1 MTEGARVA
9 LSWAAHFY
17 NLGLNADMD
26 LSVIGLVTVSSTDKH
41 PHEYPQKGFKGTFK
55 ALFLPW
61 AYQGSQI
68 KLRHGEKGQR
78 KTARR
83 RLNCVY

>member
-41 PHEYPQKGFKGTFK
+41 PHE
-55 ALFLPW
+55 
-61 AYQGSQI
+61 
-68 KLRHGEKGQR
+68 
-78 KTARR
+78 
-83 RLNCVY
+83 

>member
-1 MTEGARVA
+1 MTTPSNDRSRIFKFSEQERKILKTIGQGNMTEGARVA

-41 PHEYPQKGFKGTFK
+41 PHE
-55 ALFLPW
+55 
-61 AYQGSQI
+61 
-68 KLRHGEKGQR
+68 
-78 KTARR
+78 
-83 RLNCVY
+83 